1 MIIQISFSNKTKE
14 YNLNSYG
21 KSTITFGRH
30 KTNDIVIDDINASRE
45 HGYFQK
51 INHEWVICDNNST
64 NGIVVNGEIIH
75 EKKLYTNDFVIL
87 SVKKQDKAVHI
98 KILNDEYN
106 VSDRVDNPRS
116 MSRYF
121 RMTNDMTDV
130 LKGNNINSTAPYN
143 SEDNTTLLQSNKK
156 TYDSEESTTLLNPN
170 IQYSNGQYINTHY
183 SNSEDNSAFIQPDYN
198 YTYSDSNYI
207 DRSISFPNNTTST
220 KDSKKGKKIAL
231 ISGIS
236 IFAVVLIVMGI
247 VFLPKLIKGRSDN
260 YLSDNSKKDTE
271 EITKDNTETKVETTT
286 EAEVEE
292 IEFNEPFLIDYTILA
307 NYLED
312 EDVSYYDDP
321 YNMEPGPYMP
331 SEIIDGFEVY
341 DIDDDGIEELL
352 IKTSLV
358 INNNDGQRKVLYT
371 FDAVDGNYTEWRDV
385 SVAGDSDLYICE
397 SDKKAYLHKGYYTAG
412 YTYETYNIWTIEGWI
427 EGNTFEKSQD
437 EILTC
442 KWDGKSVSEDEWLN
456 NSRKMD
462 YREINDNMLDLL
474 YLNTESN
481 PEVTADSIYDYY
493 KNEKKINA
501 YKIKKDEE
509 EYYIVLSDYF
519 NKIWKNQKNTD
530 YKYDDY
536 SFEDF
541 ESNPCIIIAVK
552 EDKNGSII
560 NIYMIDDRHN
570 ITNVIY
576 DNGIVITDSNVDYL
590 YEIEDGAVEY
600 KKKLTLD
607 DVEEKLISNKW
618 YTLNS
623 GNNAEIKEYVFYEN
637 GEVESII
644 YNYDNGKWVKDIS
657 STYHYTYNPSDKQ
670 IYINMVQDGLN
681 YYYDSN
687 YGVFVGDLSH
697 FTYDGKNNY
706 YEKCLIS
713 YDNFPD
719 FNTLNNNCHNV
730 LSGNPIDEVPQ
741 PTTEQESNDSQG
753 ALTQEQVY
761 QAVVN
766 YCCEQNPSLND
777 MMGDDS
783 YTLYWVIGE
792 LEGDYYT
799 VDYRSY
805 TAAHVY
811 YHVNI
816 YSGDVYTT
824 EFVPGITD
832 GEVPGGEAFNAWNYV
847 N

>member
-183 SNSEDNSAFIQPDYN
+183 SNSEDNTAFIQPDYN

-207 DRSISFPNNTTST
+207 DRSISLPNNTTSI

-312 EDVSYYDDP
+312 EDV
-321 YNMEPGPYMP
+321 
-331 SEIIDGFEVY
+331 
-341 DIDDDGIEELL
+341 
-352 IKTSLV
+352 
-358 INNNDGQRKVLYT
+358 
-371 FDAVDGNYTEWRDV
+371 
-385 SVAGDSDLYICE
+385 
-397 SDKKAYLHKGYYTAG
+397 
-412 YTYETYNIWTIEGWI
+412 
-427 EGNTFEKSQD
+427 
-437 EILTC
+437 
-442 KWDGKSVSEDEWLN
+442 
-456 NSRKMD
+456 
-462 YREINDNMLDLL
+462 
-474 YLNTESN
+474 
-481 PEVTADSIYDYY
+481 
-493 KNEKKINA
+493 
-501 YKIKKDEE
+501 
-509 EYYIVLSDYF
+509 
-519 NKIWKNQKNTD
+519 
-530 YKYDDY
+530 
-536 SFEDF
+536 
-541 ESNPCIIIAVK
+541 
-552 EDKNGSII
+552 
-560 NIYMIDDRHN
+560 
-570 ITNVIY
+570 
-576 DNGIVITDSNVDYL
+576 
-590 YEIEDGAVEY
+590 
-600 KKKLTLD
+600 
-607 DVEEKLISNKW
+607 
-618 YTLNS
+618 
-623 GNNAEIKEYVFYEN
+623 
-637 GEVESII
+637 
-644 YNYDNGKWVKDIS
+644 
-657 STYHYTYNPSDKQ
+657 
-670 IYINMVQDGLN
+670 
-681 YYYDSN
+681 
-687 YGVFVGDLSH
+687 
-697 FTYDGKNNY
+697 
-706 YEKCLIS
+706 
-713 YDNFPD
+713 
-719 FNTLNNNCHNV
+719 
-730 LSGNPIDEVPQ
+730 
-741 PTTEQESNDSQG
+741 
-753 ALTQEQVY
+753 
-761 QAVVN
+761 
-766 YCCEQNPSLND
+766 
-777 MMGDDS
+777 
-783 YTLYWVIGE
+783 
-792 LEGDYYT
+792 
-799 VDYRSY
+799 
-805 TAAHVY
+805 
-811 YHVNI
+811 
-816 YSGDVYTT
+816 
-824 EFVPGITD
+824 
-832 GEVPGGEAFNAWNYV
+832 
-847 N
+847 